1 MPKKKF
7 SLHAVAKLASH
18 LVDGGKTEK
27 HGDGADDPPWLK
39 QVAMLTGVLA
49 ALAGILTVRATGL
62 TNDAIYESN
71 QAILAQT
78 QASDAWAEY
87 QAESIKARIIE
98 TQMIPSNAKSDED
111 R

>member
-1 MPKKKF
+1 MPSAKPLK
-7 SLHAVAKLASH
+7 SVIAKLKARIDARKQ
-18 LVDGGKTEK
+18 DG
-27 HGDGADDPPWLK
+27 DNPPWLR

-49 ALAGILTVRATGL
+49 ALSGFLAVRSTSL

-78 QASDAWAEY
+78 QSSDAWSEY
-87 QAESIKARIIE
+87 QADSIKARIVE
-98 TQMIPSNAKSDED
+98 VAMGRRQARRNGL